1 MDKINESELDWN
13 EYDHSEAVFRRKEL
27 GAAVDAD
34 DLGCSLYEMPPGTRA
49 WPYHYH
55 TANEEAIYVL
65 AGEGLL
71 RAEDGE
77 HDLRAGDF
85 VTLPADESGG
95 HRVVNDGDD
104 TLRYLMVSTMN
115 EPDVTIYPEMEKFG
129 VYVGSPPGGRDE
141 RTFEGY
147 YPMDDEVEYWP
158 GEEDDE

>member
-1 MDKINESELDWN
+1 MDKINESELDWKT
-13 EYDHSEAVFRRKEL
+13 YDQDEATFHRKEL
-27 GAAVDAD
+27 GAAVGAD

-77 HDLRAGDF
+77 HDLQAGDF

-104 TLRYLMVSTMN
+104 TLRYLMVSTMH

-141 RTFEGY
+141 RPFKGY

-158 GEEDDE
+158 SKEE